1 MPDNN
6 NLIVKLY
13 YARRNDLSYTVYYKE
28 QGTENELADAK
39 VVYGQKFG
47 DVVTENAIDID
58 GYNKVN
64 PTSAEITI
72 TTGTNEHTFY
82 YTKRNDLSYTVY
94 YKEKGTENELADA
107 KEVKGQTLG
116 EVVT

>member
-1 MPDNN
+1 M
-6 NLIVKLY
+6 
-13 YARRNDLSYTVYYKE
+13 SYTVYYKE

-39 VVYGQKFG
+39 VVNGQKFG

-72 TTGTNEHTFY
+72 TTGTNEHT
-82 YTKRNDLSYTVY
+82 
-94 YKEKGTENELADA
+94 
-107 KEVKGQTLG
+107 
-116 EVVT
+116 